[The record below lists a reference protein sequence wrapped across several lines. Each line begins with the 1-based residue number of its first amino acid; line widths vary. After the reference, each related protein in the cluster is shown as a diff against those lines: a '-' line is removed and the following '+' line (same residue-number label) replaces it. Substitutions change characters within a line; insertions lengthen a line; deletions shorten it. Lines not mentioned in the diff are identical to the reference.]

1 MPIRYGCEHMNKWV
15 REDLK
20 GYEPYNATVKP
31 AAITLDA
38 NESPWNL
45 PDEVRQ
51 DMLDWFM
58 HEENLNRYPDT
69 DCVELR
75 EAIAAFWGGD
85 LTKENIVCGVG
96 SDQLIDYITK
106 AILSPGDV
114 VVTTTPSFSMYGLTA
129 KLNHGRVAA
138 FPLDA
143 AKDFRLDLDADA
155 FIQFA
160 KENNAK
166 LVFLCTPNNP
176 TGQTIQQQ
184 TLMKIAE
191 ALDCPIVVDEAYG
204 EFTHY
209 GMQPIPHE
217 TENVLYDRPTMIPCV
232 NTHPNVIVLRT
243 FSKAYGLAGAR
254 IGYSVSH
261 VELAEAINIVRAP
274 YNVPTVS
281 QKLALSAL
289 RHKDVY
295 ELRICRLRSM
305 EQELA
310 ALDGI
315 KVYESEANFVYFET
329 EMNVTNELEAAGIR
343 VRVFQRGE
351 KEIIRLSFGTK
362 EQNEAV
368 LAVIRACAG
377 KR

>member
-1 MPIRYGCEHMNKWV
+1 MNKWV
-15 REDLK
+15 REDLR
-20 GYEPYNATVKP
+20 GYEPYNATAKP
-31 AAITLDA
+31 AKIVLDA

-45 PDEVRQ
+45 PGEVRQ
-51 DMLDWFM
+51 DMLDWFAN
-58 HEENLNRYPDT
+58 EENLNRYPET

-75 EAIAAFWGGD
+75 EAIAAIWGWD
-85 LTKENIVCGVG
+85 LSKENIVCGVG

-106 AILSPGDV
+106 AILSPGDT

-129 KLNHGRVAA
+129 RLNHGRVAA

-143 AKDFRLDLDADA
+143 GKGFRLELDTDA

-184 TLMKIAE
+184 TLAKIAG

-204 EFTHY
+204 EFVFD
-209 GMQPIPHE
+209 GMQPIPGNDE
-217 TENVLYDRPTMIPCV
+217 EVMFDKPSMIPWV
-232 NTHPNVIVLRT
+232 NELENVIVLRT

-254 IGYSVSH
+254 IGYSISH
-261 VELAEAINIVRAP
+261 PDLAEAINIVRAP
-274 YNVPTVS
+274 YNVPTLS
-281 QKLALSAL
+281 QRLAISVLRHLDVYKQRIHEMTGGFGGYSMQTALS
-289 RHKDVY
+289 
-295 ELRICRLRSM
+295 E
-305 EQELA
+305 
-310 ALDGI
+310 LDGI
-315 KVYESEANFVYFET
+315 HVYESEANFVYFET
-329 EMNVTNELEAAGIR
+329 EMNVSNALEAAGIR
-343 VRVFQRGE
+343 TRVFQRGE
-351 KEIIRLSFGTK
+351 AEKIRLSFGTK
-362 EQNEAV
+362 EQNETA